1 MEIERSTEI
10 TNNNSTPPRKSSVL
24 EMVLKIKPDH
34 PLVEKYN
41 IQKEEYENNLL
52 QQAEALKNKNPN
64 TIEHPELQ
72 KINLKSFYQR
82 FLEAF
87 EFFNKKK
94 FDENV
99 NDEEGKKLAGTLC
112 TYLAGSK
119 SFLNSP
125 LLNKSVSEP
134 SLDKGILIV
143 GGKGVGKT
151 SIMRTFNDMLFI
163 AGNHPITVE
172 DIAGNH
178 QLLRRYKLNF
188 GFFSADEVVD
198 AYEFCANEQ
207 EKKSF
212 NNKFAHG
219 FKYFDD
225 IMAEE
230 MAQNYGKR
238 DIFRKL
244 FEKRYFNQ
252 AKTMISMNYQDE
264 ENGIQKDLSKTLNA
278 FGDRYGDRVFD
289 RMFEMFNVIELSGES
304 LRK

>member
-1 MEIERSTEI
+1 MEIEKSTEI
-10 TNNNSTPPRKSSVL
+10 NNNSNPPRKSSVL
-24 EMVLKIKPDH
+24 EMVMKVKPDH
-34 PLVEKYN
+34 PMVEKYN
-41 IQKEEYENNLL
+41 SQKEEYENNLL
-52 QQAEALKNKNPN
+52 QQAEALKNKQPSKL
-64 TIEHPELQ
+64 ELPELHN
-72 KINLKSFYQR
+72 IDLKSFYQR

-94 FDENV
+94 FDEDV
-99 NDEEGKKLAGTLC
+99 NDGEGKKLAGTIC
-112 TYLAGSK
+112 SYLAGRK
-119 SFLNSP
+119 AFLKSP
-125 LLNKSVSEP
+125 LLNSSVSEP
-134 SLDKGILIV
+134 SLEKGLLIV
-143 GGKGVGKT
+143 GGKGIGKT
-151 SIMRTFNDMLFI
+151 SIMRTFNDMFFLSR
-163 AGNHPITVE
+163 NHPLTVE
-172 DIAGNH
+172 DTSGIN
-178 QLLRRYKLNF
+178 QPLSRYKFGF

-207 EKKSF
+207 EKKAF

-252 AKTMISMNYQDE
+252 AKTMISMNYQDND
-264 ENGIQKDLSKTLNA
+264 NGIHKDLSKTLNA

-289 RMFEMFNVIELSGES
+289 RLFEMFNVIELTGES